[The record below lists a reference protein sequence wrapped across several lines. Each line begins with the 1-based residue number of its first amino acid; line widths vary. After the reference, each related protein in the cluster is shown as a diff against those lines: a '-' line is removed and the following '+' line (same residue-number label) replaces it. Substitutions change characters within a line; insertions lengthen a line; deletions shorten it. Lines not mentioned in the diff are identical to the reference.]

1 MPLRFMTS
9 LENEPQLAIQFNPD
23 MDKDA
28 KHQPKII
35 DLYFYD
41 SVFCILINGYILVF
55 LNKTFKSKSH
65 LLHLNY
71 PKNLLHLSTK
81 SRATNAVFS

>member
-28 KHQPKII
+28 KH
-35 DLYFYD
+35 
-41 SVFCILINGYILVF
+41 
-55 LNKTFKSKSH
+55 
-65 LLHLNY
+65 
-71 PKNLLHLSTK
+71 
-81 SRATNAVFS
+81 